1 MFSRMCIGALAVV
14 ASLSVAACG
23 SPAEAPPAASTGAA
37 AASVAVH
44 RLVGPDEFATAIA
57 ESDRLTINVHVP
69 FEGDI
74 AGTDLSIPFDR
85 IAEQADRLPSDRDA
99 PIAIYCRTGPMS
111 ATAAEALRSLGYTD
125 VVELKG
131 GMKAWQASGRNLT
144 VEPVK

>member
-1 MFSRMCIGALAVV
+1 MFTRMCIGALAVV
-14 ASLSVAACG
+14 AAMSLTSCG
-23 SPAEAPPAASTGAA
+23 SPSGAPSVTSTEGAA
-37 AASVAVH
+37 TSVVLH
-44 RLVGPDEFATAIA
+44 RLVGPDEFASAIA

-85 IAEQADRLPSDRDA
+85 IAEQVDRLPSDRDA

-131 GMKAWQASGRNLT
+131 GMKAWQASGRPLT
-144 VEPVK
+144 GN

>member
-1 MFSRMCIGALAVV
+1 MFTRMCIGALAVV
-14 ASLSVAACG
+14 AAMSLTSCG
-23 SPAEAPPAASTGAA
+23 SPSGAPSVTSTEVAAT
-37 AASVAVH
+37 SVVLH
-44 RLVGPDEFATAIA
+44 RLVGPDEFASAIA

-85 IAEQADRLPSDRDA
+85 IAQQADRLPSDRDA

-131 GMKAWQASGRNLT
+131 GMKAWQASGRPLT
-144 VEPVK
+144 GN

>member
-1 MFSRMCIGALAVV
+1 MFTRMCIGALAVV
-14 ASLSVAACG
+14 GSVSLASCG

-37 AASVAVH
+37 AVSVVPH
-44 RLVGPDEFATAIA
+44 RLVGPDEFATAIG
-57 ESDRLTINVHVP
+57 ESDRMTINVHVP

-85 IAEQADRLPSDRDA
+85 IAERADRLPADRGA

-111 ATAAEALRSLGYTD
+111 ATAAEALKSLGYAD

-131 GMKAWQASGRNLT
+131 GMKAWQASGRPLVGN
-144 VEPVK
+144 